1 LLEEELPGRN
11 GGAHNGDDEKDE
23 VAGDTAA
30 GMVGSMVLPATE
42 AQSGC
47 TT

>member
-1 LLEEELPGRN
+1 MVVPTTAMTRKTRLLVMPP
-11 GGAHNGDDEKDE
+11 
-23 VAGDTAA
+23 A